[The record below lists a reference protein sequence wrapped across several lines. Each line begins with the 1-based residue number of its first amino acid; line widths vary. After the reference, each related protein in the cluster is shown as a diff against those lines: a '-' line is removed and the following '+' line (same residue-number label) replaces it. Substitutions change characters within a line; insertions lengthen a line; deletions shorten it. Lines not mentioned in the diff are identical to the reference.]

1 MGGLPRRGD
10 QVSNNT
16 IRKRIQRSFAR
27 LVAGFTLPVYLVGW
41 GYLIWLESRLG
52 LHTKYQDPP
61 VILGF
66 AAFAIVGSLLV
77 ARRPENPI
85 SWIMVTIG
93 WLAGLVPAADTY
105 AAYIMTTRGSPDA
118 LAILGAWINAW
129 YFYLLIALTFIYL
142 PLLFP
147 DGHLLSRR
155 WLFIAI
161 IPGISTTVSV
171 VYSALVDTLTGQYIK
186 YRIDN
191 PIGIAGMSSESDPI
205 GGLVLIGLI
214 IGLVGATAAV
224 YVRYRRSTG
233 VERQQ
238 LKWFLFVVV
247 LFPFLLLPA
256 GSLPLVGDLL
266 FSAMVI
272 ALPTAIGV
280 AVLRYRLYDIDIII
294 RRTLVYAVLTAMLA
308 LVYFGLVILLEGA
321 LRSLVGS
328 SGQVATV
335 ISTLS
340 IAALFTPLRRR
351 VQDAIDR
358 RFYRQKYDAEQA
370 LSEFVAL
377 ARNETDPEALTT
389 QVVAIVQNTM
399 QPEQVSLWLR
409 GDKKTR
415 SGGLI
420 P

>member
-1 MGGLPRRGD
+1 MGGLPGRGAP
-10 QVSNNT
+10 VSSNT
-16 IRKRIQRSFAR
+16 IRKRIQRTFTR
-27 LVAGFTLPVYLVGW
+27 LVAGLTLPVYLVGW
-41 GYLIWLESRLG
+41 GCLIWLESRLG
-52 LHTKYQDPP
+52 LHTRYQDPP

-191 PIGIAGMSSESDPI
+191 PIGITGVRSESDPI

-214 IGLVGATAAV
+214 IGLVGAAAAV
-224 YVRYRRSTG
+224 FVRYRRSTG
-233 VERQQ
+233 AERQQ
-238 LKWFLFVVV
+238 LKWFLFAVV

-256 GSLPLVGDLL
+256 ESLPLVGDLL

-280 AVLRYRLYDIDIII
+280 AVLRYRLYDIDLII
-294 RRTLVYAVLTAMLA
+294 RRTLVYTVLTVTLA
-308 LVYFGLVILLEGA
+308 LVYFGLVILLEGT
-321 LRSLVGS
+321 LRSLVGGG
-328 SGQVATV
+328 GQVATV
-335 ISTLS
+335 ISTLT

-351 VQDAIDR
+351 VQEVIDR
-358 RFYRQKYDAEQA
+358 RFYRQKYNAEQA
-370 LSEFVAL
+370 LAEFAAA
-377 ARNETDPEALTT
+377 ARYETDLEALSA
-389 QVVAIVQNTM
+389 QVTGIVDKTM
-399 QPEQVSLWLR
+399 RPESLSLWLR
-409 GDKKTR
+409 EMSDR
-415 SGGLI
+415 
-420 P
+420 